1 MKPVTKAS
9 VKSVPKVP
17 VKVVVPAKSAP
28 KAPAKPA
35 PKAPAKPAPKAPAK
49 PAPKAP
55 AKPVPK
61 AVPAKPA
68 PKAPAKPAPKAPAK
82 PAPKAVPAK
91 PAPKAPVKVVAP
103 AKPTPVAVVAPAK
116 PVPAKPAPA
125 VPVEAPKIIKPV
137 VGRNIDKSITEILSD
152 LSWAKKLDAQK
163 KRYLDQLL
171 DLLNKMNAQFR
182 DLSANSLE
190 QGGFSTDDVGDMGNI
205 QYTQDMNL
213 RLMQEE
219 LESRTM
225 ICQAIERLYAG
236 TYGTCVD
243 CGCKIGEKRLEAR
256 PYAIYCIDCRER
268 VEKEAAARSG
278 FSYRMR

>member
-1 MKPVTKAS
+1 VKTPVPVKKSVPVKTPVPVKKPVPVVPATPAPSPKVSVKPVSKVQVEVIAS
-9 VKSVPKVP
+9 VKP
-17 VKVVVPAKSAP
+17 VL
-28 KAPAKPA
+28 
-35 PKAPAKPAPKAPAK
+35 
-49 PAPKAP
+49 
-55 AKPVPK
+55 AKPVLV
-61 AVPAKPA
+61 AETVA
-68 PKAPAKPAPKAPAK
+68 
-82 PAPKAVPAK
+82 
-91 PAPKAPVKVVAP
+91 VKVP
-103 AKPTPVAVVAPAK
+103 KSVV
-116 PVPAKPAPA
+116 
-125 VPVEAPKIIKPV
+125 
-137 VGRNIDKSITEILSD
+137 RNIDKNITEIMSD

-163 KRYLDQLL
+163 KRYLDLLL

-219 LESRTM
+219 LESRSM

-243 CGCKIGEKRLEAR
+243 CGCKISEKRLEAR

-268 VEKEAAARSG
+268 FEKDAAARSG